1 MSTDLG
7 RAKFFIF
14 IAIML
19 PLQLD
24 GCCYMMVTMYQPINQ
39 AAVGRHCCSRV

>member
-1 MSTDLG
+1 MSTDHG

-24 GCCYMMVTMYQPINQ
+24 GYCYVMVTINQ
-39 AAVGRHCCSRV
+39 AVVGRHCCYARV